1 MRKLSLCLLL
11 AISLPATAQI
21 YRYKDAQGNT
31 VFTDKLPPDAKVEQV
46 DITPIN
52 SIPAPP
58 TTASSNTSSSSEKD
72 KNTEST
78 AVFSVFQIDNLPTED
93 AIRANNG
100 SFSFNVTTV
109 PAISP
114 SIQLQLLI
122 DGEAYGSPISGNS
135 FSVSELDRGDHQVA
149 VQALVNGNVVQTTS
163 SLTVTVQRVHLPPP
177 ARPKPKS

>member
-46 DITPIN
+46 EVAPIN
-52 SIPAPP
+52 SIPAPDKP
-58 TTASSNTSSSSEKD
+58 VNTTNNNPDD
-72 KNTEST
+72 KNLAPGNT
-78 AVFSVFQIDNLPTED
+78 FSVFEIGSLPTED

-109 PAISP
+109 PPLPPTIS
-114 SIQLQLLI
+114 LQLLV
-122 DGEAYGSPISGNS
+122 DGEPYGAPVNTTSL
-135 FSVSELDRGDHQVA
+135 SVTELDRGEHQLA
-149 VQALVNGNVVQTTS
+149 VQALVGEHVVQTS
-163 SLTVTVQRVHLPPP
+163 NTVTVFIQRVHVN
-177 ARPKPKS
+177 KPKS